1 MTKKFLSMFLALAMC
16 LSLAAPA
23 GAMEDAT
30 AWSDRCTDNARVF
43 TPQEFAQLFSTDEL
57 ATRSSNRVDSISY
70 SYRMTKKPENS
81 LFADVEM
88 HITLNGQ
95 YPITVLG
102 TVNGYLLSNNDIL
115 WEGPLDG
122 TVTINNI
129 SYSVIV
135 GFAKLESDNKIQ
147 ASMTIQAVDPASEI
161 GLIIFTFGDTVVTK
175 EIYQEIK
182 DTESVFQVLNIDGA
196 GEDLNRSIEAYS
208 DEYETILNSFEPANA
223 EFNKG
228 SYSVSGYSQTVRAY
242 FSSNNRFAVAIQ
254 SYSSNVDD
262 YFTSLLGTGF
272 LVDTSVRSI
281 SVQLERRGDANSYI
295 AAIESYGI
303 GNSNGSS
310 VSLYPLFKEFASFM
324 KVPMST
330 LEQIYNTYKNVTGV
344 TKETRTA
351 NGNYAEFSAS
361 FSIYQENSFDKY
373 KGFSMV
379 FQLANNP
386 VDGPTTYSYTTII
399 RYHTALLEGDG
410 TMNIAY
416 VDGNSVSK
424 TVSITTR

>member
-30 AWSDRCTDNARVF
+30 AWSDRCTDNAWVF

-175 EIYQEIK
+175 ETYQLIK
-182 DTESVFQVLNIDGA
+182 NVKVSSEEMAVETEEENILRNVRA
-196 GEDLNRSIEAYS
+196 
-208 DEYETILNSFEPANA
+208 
-223 EFNKG
+223 G
-228 SYSVSGYSQTVRAY
+228 SYTSLGFVTTNFAQGSFPIPETAQKATG
-242 FSSNNRFAVAIQ
+242 FFDKSSNRLAVSIV
-254 SYSSNVDD
+254 SYTSNVDK
-262 YFTSLLGTGF
+262 YFKNLLGVGT
-272 LVDTSVRSI
+272 LVETTIDSFSIELKRGSSTS
-281 SVQLERRGDANSYI
+281 NSYI
-295 AAIESYGI
+295 AGIESFDFDI
-303 GNSNGSS
+303 DNNSGKN
-310 VSLYPLFKEFASFM
+310 VSLNALFEDIMGILGVPTSTISAIFDGLKGSVEESHHTDNT
-324 KVPMST
+324 KVSV
-330 LEQIYNTYKNVTGV
+330 N
-344 TKETRTA
+344 
-351 NGNYAEFSAS
+351 
-361 FSIYQENSFDKY
+361 FDKY
-373 KGFSMV
+373 QHANFDNSAPGVPIV
-379 FQLANNP
+379 FQLAKSTSSST
-386 VDGPTTYSYTTII
+386 GSSSYTFTTSI
-399 RYHTALLEGDG
+399 RYQTVLLEADG
-410 TMNIAY
+410 SQMNFIYINGINASKN
-416 VDGNSVSK
+416 VSV
-424 TVSITTR
+424 TLG